1 MAVYI
6 FKVRHITR
14 MRDENVL
21 DVSQGVRQK
30 IRAILPLSKRST
42 NSGCMQHLKNGTC
55 KENTMQCTA
64 VSTNTTYTKN
74 TTNTTNTTNSVEHAA
89 SHELVYNGPNTPPT
103 AQKKTLT
110 SNEHSFNRKKSV
122 IEHAETH
129 FFKYRGSESSR
140 NSSTSVASSS
150 MQSSQNKQDIEG
162 VQQLSFSQLG
172 SAPRPARPDSIE
184 EGDENESMSSNSRLD
199 SLTSSPSPTKFAER
213 GLAGT
218 IDDIVIKVKWAPL
231 VKCTTFTNPTDS
243 NSCTVQPI
251 SVQIVCKCHGSKI
264 HRERLEEDQP
274 EWKLRSVE
282 VARDIIASFVEVVQY
297 SARSLEWSNPYI
309 LHDIE
314 WANGFCWGGDA
325 SYDPTRD
332 GAIVLTADTN
342 TNCPNVYDNTRDES
356 LAGMI
361 RKMCRVLKLRDS
373 MAVTTVGETERF
385 SDDSLQ
391 VVVHVNHFCTS

>member
-1 MAVYI
+1 
-6 FKVRHITR
+6 
-14 MRDENVL
+14 MRDENVF

-55 KENTMQCTA
+55 KENTMQCTT
-64 VSTNTTYTKN
+64 VSTN
-74 TTNTTNTTNSVEHAA
+74 TTNTTNTTNSIEH
-89 SHELVYNGPNTPPT
+89 EFVYNGPNTPPT
-103 AQKKTLT
+103 AQKKMFT
-110 SNEHSFNRKKSV
+110 SNDHSSNRKKAV
-122 IEHAETH
+122 IVHAESP

-150 MQSSQNKQDIEG
+150 MQSSQNKQDIDG
-162 VQQLSFSQLG
+162 VQQLSLSQLG

-231 VKCTTFTNPTDS
+231 VKSTTSTTSITSITSTTFTKPTDS

-361 RKMCRVLKLRDS
+361 RKMCKVLKLRDS

-385 SDDSLQ
+385 PDDSLQ